1 VSSTVGDLRAA
12 FGVRLRKLRLARKLT
27 LEQLAER
34 ADLHWTYVSGI
45 ERGRRD
51 PGLRTL
57 SRLAHALELS
67 LGELLG
73 TLDAAPASPAPRAV
87 RSTRKE
93 PVAVTP
99 VAVSRLL
106 RIIHAVTRPSG

>member
-1 VSSTVGDLRAA
+1 VA
-12 FGVRLRKLRLARKLT
+12 FGVRLRELRLGRKLT

-57 SRLAHALELS
+57 GRLAQG
-67 LGELLG
+67 LGLPLADLLG
-73 TLDAAPASPAPRAV
+73 GLDSPA
-87 RSTRKE
+87 TR
-93 PVAVTP
+93 
-99 VAVSRLL
+99 
-106 RIIHAVTRPSG
+106 TRPARPGKPR

>member
-1 VSSTVGDLRAA
+1 MGDLRAA

-34 ADLHWTYVSGI
+34 AELHWTYVSGI

-57 SRLAHALELS
+57 SRLAHALGLS
-67 LGELLG
+67 LADLLG
-73 TLDAAPASPAPRAV
+73 GLDTAAASPAAR
-87 RSTRKE
+87 
-93 PVAVTP
+93 
-99 VAVSRLL
+99 
-106 RIIHAVTRPSG
+106 TRPPRPGKSR